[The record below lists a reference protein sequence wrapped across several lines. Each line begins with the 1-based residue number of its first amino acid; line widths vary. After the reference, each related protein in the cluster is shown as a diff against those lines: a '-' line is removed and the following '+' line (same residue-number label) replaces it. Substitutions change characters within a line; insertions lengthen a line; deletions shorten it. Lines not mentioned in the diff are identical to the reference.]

1 MKILIPGAFVVAL
14 LALQTVPAQPPAAAT
29 PAAAPASTAAPH
41 YVLDPAK
48 SSLEFTFTQAGAA
61 NKGRFTRFQVALDFS
76 AENLAASRLDV
87 SIEMSSTDTGD
98 QERDDTLKGGDL
110 FAVSKYPQAHFAA
123 SQITRTASG
132 YEAVGKLTLRGVTRD
147 ARVPFSFRTATE
159 NGAAVGYMTGKTTV
173 RRLDYGVGQ
182 GDWKATDQ
190 VGNDVAVS
198 FALRLTAH

>member
-1 MKILIPGAFVVAL
+1 MRILIGGAFVVAL
-14 LALQTVPAQPPAAAT
+14 LALQTVPAQSPG
-29 PAAAPASTAAPH
+29 AAAPAATPH
-41 YVLDPAK
+41 YALDPAK

-87 SIEMSSTDTGD
+87 TIEMNSTDTGD
-98 QERDDTLKGGDL
+98 QERDDTLKGADL
-110 FAVSKYPQAHFAA
+110 FAVAKFPQAHFAA
-123 SQITRTASG
+123 SQINRTASG
-132 YEAVGKLTLRGVTRD
+132 YEAVGKLTIRGVTRD

-159 NGAAVGYMTGKTTV
+159 NGAAVGYMSGKTSV

-198 FALRLTAH
+198 FTLRLIAH

>member
-1 MKILIPGAFVVAL
+1 MIVGRSAAAVRAAAAGLLTAALLLVPGAR
-14 LALQTVPAQPPAAAT
+14 AAD
-29 PAAAPASTAAPH
+29 APGITH

-61 NKGRFTRFQVALDFS
+61 NKGRFTHLQVALEFS
-76 AENLAASRLDV
+76 AENLAASQLDV
-87 SIEMSSTDTGD
+87 SIEMNSVDTGD
-98 QERDDTLKGGDL
+98 QERDDTLKGADL
-110 FAVSKYPQAHFAA
+110 FAVAKFPQAHFAA
-123 SQITRTASG
+123 SQINRTASG
-132 YEAVGKLTLRGVTRD
+132 YEAVGKLTIRDVTRD

-159 NGAAVGYMTGKTTV
+159 NGAAVGYMSGKTSV

-198 FALRLTAH
+198 FTLRLIAH

>member
-1 MKILIPGAFVVAL
+1 MRILIGGAFVAAL
-14 LALQTVPAQPPAAAT
+14 LALQTVPAQTPGAAAT
-29 PAAAPASTAAPH
+29 AATTH
-41 YVLDPAK
+41 YALDPAK
-48 SSLEFTFTQAGAA
+48 SSLEFTFMQAGAA

-87 SIEMSSTDTGD
+87 TIEMNSTDTGD
-98 QERDDTLKGGDL
+98 QERDDTLKGADL
-110 FAVSKYPQAHFAA
+110 FAVAKFPQAHFAA
-123 SQITRTASG
+123 SQINRTASG
-132 YEAVGKLTLRGVTRD
+132 YEAVGKLTIRGVTRD

-159 NGAAVGYMTGKTTV
+159 NGAAVGYMSGKTSV

-190 VGNDVAVS
+190 VGNDVAVA